1 MSPGTLINLATRMSV
16 SGYDVFRY
24 AMTMLYDPIRWFGR
38 VLLSG
43 TDVHGTDVHQLFV
56 IGARQLPKP
65 KRLKHLSPLRIRD

>member
-1 MSPGTLINLATRMSV
+1 MSPGTLINLGTRMSA

-43 TDVHGTDVHQLFV
+43 TDIHQLFV
-56 IGARQLPKP
+56 IGARQLP